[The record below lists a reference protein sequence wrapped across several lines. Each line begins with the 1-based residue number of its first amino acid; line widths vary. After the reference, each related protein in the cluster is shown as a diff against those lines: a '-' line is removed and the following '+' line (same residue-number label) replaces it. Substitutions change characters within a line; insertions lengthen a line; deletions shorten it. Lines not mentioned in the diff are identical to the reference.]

1 MLSKLQ
7 SGVDAEI
14 KSWQDKVSNKENDMK
29 ELQTKLNS
37 MEAAM
42 KEHGFVQ
49 EVCT

>member
-14 KSWQDKVSNKENDMK
+14 RTWSDKVDGKDK
-29 ELQTKLNS
+29 ELQELHNKLNS
-37 MEAAM
+37 MEDTM

-49 EVCT
+49 EV